1 MQADLYVARKLHE
14 MDRALPA
21 QTKRV
26 VTAADDEAVHDLRV
40 TIRRLRTVLK
50 LARPLYGRFLAD
62 AVRGAFAAVQ
72 QATGDL
78 RDEEALAETLDKV
91 DKLDLDPPTAAALR
105 SWRDRRRARERLLRR
120 AVVRHLQSGE
130 LARARK
136 LLGALTT
143 LPLRPGRR
151 KDLARFALRCAEN
164 ARREVDSLRGAPTDD
179 VVALHDLRIA
189 YKHLRYSIEVFEG
202 ALPADV
208 AAVRE
213 PATKFQKRLGDI
225 HDIDVAFDTIARAR
239 GLTVAVKAQVR
250 AALAAMRTKKVDAYE
265 REMRPLPDLPLT
277 A

>member
-1 MQADLYVARKLHE
+1 MQADLFIARKLRE

-21 QTKRV
+21 ETKRV

-62 AVRGAFAAVQ
+62 AVRRSFAAVQ

-78 RDEEALAETLDKV
+78 RDEEALAETLDKL
-91 DKLDLDPPTAAALR
+91 DKLDAPTAAALR
-105 SWRDRRRARERLLRR
+105 TWRDRRRARERLLRR

-130 LARARK
+130 LAKARA

-143 LPLRPGRR
+143 LPVKPNRR
-151 KDLARFALRCAEN
+151 KDLARFALRCTED
-164 ARREVDSLRGAPTDD
+164 ARRTVDSLRGASTDD
-179 VVALHDLRIA
+179 SVALHDLRIA
-189 YKHLRYSIEVFEG
+189 YKHLRYSIEIFEG

-225 HDIDVAFDTIARAR
+225 HDIDVALETIARAR
-239 GLTVAVKAQVR
+239 GLTVLV
-250 AALAAMRTKKVDAYE
+250 RTKLRTALTAVRGKKIEAYE
-265 REMRPLPDLPLT
+265 REMRPTPASALT
-277 A
+277 G